1 MLTDEFGQRVLGV
14 PTLIKHMTNQIK
26 LIYKHLYEGCQKKKN
41 YKTFCKNTLCICI
54 SHPISSRKKKRTMK
68 SILCQL
74 DYMCVPYEK
83 LKLNK
88 KQIMTVLKVIFADL
102 MNEVQNFWFS
112 IYF

>member
-54 SHPISSRKKKRTMK
+54 SHPISSRKKKTHHEINTLPAR
-68 SILCQL
+68 LHVCAL
-74 DYMCVPYEK
+74 R
-83 LKLNK
+83 
-88 KQIMTVLKVIFADL
+88 KVKA
-102 MNEVQNFWFS
+102 E
-112 IYF
+112 